1 MTPTPTAP
9 NPARSSPLDGVRA
22 LAALSVVCFHAWL
35 YRAGDLPGERTALFD
50 KVLFEANIGLFCF
63 FVLSGFLLYRSFA
76 RAALTGSRPVDV
88 GRYALRRAARIV
100 PAYYASLLGCL
111 LLFWAVGYSDLV
123 PSAEHLPV
131 FAVFGQNYSM
141 GTVMKINPVTWT
153 LCVEAAFYVLL
164 PVLGI
169 VAFLLGPRRAA
180 SQAAM
185 LIGLVGVTIASN
197 GVLHGTDGGELMSKA
212 LPTYIGFFAIGM
224 AAAMWVEWRR
234 LRSDREESLG
244 PAATALLM
252 TAGLRCSR
260 ASRLRSRDSG
270 VLHLD
275 VDDIRKPAAAI
286 GFALVIAA
294 AADGTGPASSWLS
307 ARPLVSLGVI
317 SYGIYLGISTPAHRA
332 GAGAAAADVR
342 AAARDCASTRDWR
355 RCPQLD
361 LGRAPG
367 HALRGTAAFSSIS
380 VGPASS
386 TAGPDS
392 AKTGL
397 RLSFA
402 LPDVV
407 SCERRNLAQQRPAT
421 GSAPR
426 QQARCRGEQSRG
438 GKHPLGLDA
447 VILDIEDLPELALRM

>member
-1 MTPTPTAP
+1 
-9 NPARSSPLDGVRA
+9 
-22 LAALSVVCFHAWL
+22 
-35 YRAGDLPGERTALFD
+35 
-50 KVLFEANIGLFCF
+50 
-63 FVLSGFLLYRSFA
+63 
-76 RAALTGSRPVDV
+76 
-88 GRYALRRAARIV
+88 
-100 PAYYASLLGCL
+100 
-111 LLFWAVGYSDLV
+111 
-123 PSAEHLPV
+123 
-131 FAVFGQNYSM
+131 M

-252 TAGLRCSR
+252 TAGVGCV
-260 ASRLRSRDSG
+260 
-270 VLHLD
+270 VLHAYGHETAGSFTWTWTTFGNL
-275 VDDIRKPAAAI
+275 PAAI

-317 SYGIYLGISTPAHRA
+317 SYGIYLWHLPLLLSRA
-332 GAGAAAADVR
+332 GAGAAAADLR

-392 AKTGL
+392 AKRST
-397 RLSFA
+397 
-402 LPDVV
+402 V
-407 SCERRNLAQQRPAT
+407 
-421 GSAPR
+421 
-426 QQARCRGEQSRG
+426 
-438 GKHPLGLDA
+438 
-447 VILDIEDLPELALRM
+447 